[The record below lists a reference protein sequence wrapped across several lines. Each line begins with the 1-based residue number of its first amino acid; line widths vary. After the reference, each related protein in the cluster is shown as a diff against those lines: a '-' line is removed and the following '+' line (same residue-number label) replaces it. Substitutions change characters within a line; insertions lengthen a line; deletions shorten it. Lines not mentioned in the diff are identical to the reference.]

1 MSELLN
7 ISDIRFLG
15 EELWL
20 ATAQSGHPGSVEER
34 RALSGRGFCKRQGT
48 LETWAGAWPWKAL
61 MSEEAE
67 SGLRVLWI
75 VGPACEVMEL
85 GGQPLESRQLLGGS
99 GKQVVQRDPRLS
111 LQYENNGDL
120 QWLVPE
126 QDPRRLE
133 SMANPLN
140 RLRRFSR
147 REL

>member
-1 MSELLN
+1 MSALPN

-20 ATAQSGHPGSVEER
+20 ATAQSGHPGSVGE
-34 RALSGRGFCKRQGT
+34 RALSRRAFCKRQGR

-61 MSEEAE
+61 MSKAAE
-67 SGLRVLWI
+67 SGLGVLWT

-120 QWLVPE
+120 QGLVPE

-133 SMANPLN
+133 SMANPPWT
-140 RLRRFSR
+140 
-147 REL
+147 

>member
-1 MSELLN
+1 MSELPN

-20 ATAQSGHPGSVEER
+20 ATAQSGHPGSVGE
-34 RALSGRGFCKRQGT
+34 RALSGRAFCKRQGR

-61 MSEEAE
+61 MSKAAE
-67 SGLRVLWI
+67 SGLGVLWT

-120 QWLVPE
+120 QGLVPE

-133 SMANPLN
+133 SMANPPWT
-140 RLRRFSR
+140 
-147 REL
+147 